1 MRGVEI
7 IEKTRSHANIGVI
20 IVAAGSSTR
29 MSGIDKMFIP
39 LHGQPLISYS
49 LNVFHDL
56 PMVHS
61 IVLCMSRTNVEQG
74 RRLVES
80 NGWNKVARVTLG
92 GDRRQDSVRNG
103 LEHIDDVDWVI
114 VHDGARPFASS
125 EMIIRGIEEAEHTGA
140 AVAAVPVKDTIKV
153 IGDDNIVVDTPDRNR
168 LWASQT
174 PQIFRRE
181 LLARAHESVSED
193 VTDDAAMVE
202 RIGGKV
208 RLFMGSYE
216 NIKVTTA
223 EDVAIA
229 EAILASRNST
239 RAQPIP

>member
-1 MRGVEI
+1 MPGVEI
-7 IEKTRSHANIGVI
+7 IEKTRSHSNVGVI
-20 IVAAGSSTR
+20 ILAAGSSTR

-56 PMVHS
+56 PLVNS
-61 IVLCMSRTNVEQG
+61 IVLCMSRRNVEQG

-80 NGWNKVARVTLG
+80 SGWSKVTRVTLG
-92 GDRRQDSVRNG
+92 GDRRQDSVRIG
-103 LEHIDDVDWVI
+103 LEHMDDVDWVV
-114 VHDGARPFASS
+114 VHDGARPFTSS
-125 EMIIRGIEEAEHTGA
+125 DMISRGIEEAKQTGA

-153 IGDDNIVVDTPDRNR
+153 VSDDNIVVETPDRDR

-181 LLARAHESVSED
+181 LLARAHESVSEN

-202 RIGGKV
+202 RIGGRV

-216 NIKVTTA
+216 NIKVTTT
-223 EDVAIA
+223 EDLAIA
-229 EAILASRNST
+229 EAILSGRNST
-239 RAQPIP
+239 RAQSAQ

>member
-1 MRGVEI
+1 MPGVEI
-7 IEKTRSHANIGVI
+7 IEKTRSHSNVGVI
-20 IVAAGSSTR
+20 ILAAGSSTR

-56 PMVHS
+56 PLVNS
-61 IVLCMSRTNVEQG
+61 IVLCMSRRNLEQG

-80 NGWNKVARVTLG
+80 NGWSKVTRVTLG

-103 LEHIDDVDWVI
+103 LEHMDDVDWVV

-125 EMIIRGIEEAEHTGA
+125 DMIRRGIEEAKRTGA

-153 IGDDNIVVDTPDRNR
+153 VSDDNIVVDTPDRDR

-181 LLARAHESVSED
+181 LLARAHESVSEN

-216 NIKVTTA
+216 NIKVTTT
-223 EDVAIA
+223 EDLAIA
-229 EAILASRNST
+229 EAILVSRNST
-239 RAQPIP
+239 RAKSTQ